1 MQIGVVFPQ
10 TELGDDVGAMR
21 AYARGVE
28 ELGFRHLIAYDHIL
42 GADPAVHRDWTH
54 RYTAATTFHEPL
66 VLFGYLAALT
76 RLELVTSVLVLP
88 QRQTALVA
96 KQAAEIDLLTGG
108 RLRLGVGVGWNRVE
122 YEGLGKDFASR
133 GASLEEQIH
142 LLRRLWTEPS
152 VSHSGRT
159 DTVTGAGIAPRP
171 VQRPI
176 PVWIGGR
183 SAPAY
188 RRMGRSADG
197 WFPQMRAPDQEF
209 EAAARIVVQA
219 AADAGRDSAAIGL
232 EPRLAWD
239 GSLETFLELAGRWRA
254 AGATHAA
261 VDTMNAGLPDVDA
274 HLKVL
279 SQITEALTTVRD
291 QRA

>member
-1 MQIGVVFPQ
+1 MRGSPMQIGVVFPQ
-10 TELGDDVGAMR
+10 TELGDDVGAVR

-28 ELGFRHLIAYDHIL
+28 E
-42 GADPAVHRDWTH
+42 
-54 RYTAATTFHEPL
+54 
-66 VLFGYLAALT
+66 
-76 RLELVTSVLVLP
+76 
-88 QRQTALVA
+88 
-96 KQAAEIDLLTGG
+96 
-108 RLRLGVGVGWNRVE
+108 
-122 YEGLGKDFASR
+122 EGLGKDFASR

-197 WFPQMRAPDQEF
+197 WFPQMRAPDHEV
-209 EAAARIVVQA
+209 EAPARIVVQA
-219 AADAGRDSAAIGL
+219 AAPPRRDSAAIGPG
-232 EPRLAWD
+232 PRPGWD
-239 GSLETFLELAGRWRA
+239 GGRETF
-254 AGATHAA
+254 
-261 VDTMNAGLPDVDA
+261 
-274 HLKVL
+274 
-279 SQITEALTTVRD
+279 
-291 QRA
+291 